1 MLQFNI
7 DEIEKRTLSGLKDF
21 QRATVERVDYPV
33 SYTHLTLPTILRV

>member
-21 QRATVERVDYPV
+21 QRATVMKWVWEK
-33 SYTHLTLPTILRV
+33 LLLPEEQL

>member
-21 QRATVERVDYPV
+21 QRSDCGESGLSVPA
-33 SYTHLTLPTILRV
+33 

>member
-21 QRATVERVDYPV
+21 QTMSLVAE
-33 SYTHLTLPTILRV
+33 SQ

>member
-21 QRATVERVDYPV
+21 QRESGLSVPA
-33 SYTHLTLPTILRV
+33 